1 MTLKSP
7 VRQRLYRKAF
17 TFAIM
22 VGLSLL
28 LGMGLGISQTH
39 AVEAQSEIPSAALA
53 QSSSDPYGMVD
64 PIDDQQLAGYQT
76 YLNQCATCHVALP
89 AAVLPTQTW
98 QSLIADSAHYGIALP
113 PIANFDQRLILSY
126 LQAYSRPN
134 RDRRA
139 IPYRLSRSAYFQA
152 LHPQVSLPQPLT
164 LNSCVGC
171 HIGASEQNY
180 SGAAI
185 QNDSG
190 AAE

>member
-1 MTLKSP
+1 MILKSP
-7 VRQRLYRKAF
+7 VRQRLHRKAF

-28 LGMGLGISQTH
+28 LGIGLGSSQTH
-39 AVEAQSEIPSAALA
+39 AVEAQSDIPPEALT
-53 QSSSDPYGMVD
+53 QTSGDPYGMVD
-64 PIDDQQLAGYQT
+64 PIDDRQLAGYQT

-98 QSLIADSAHYGIALP
+98 QALITESAHYGISLP
-113 PIANFDQRLILSY
+113 PIANFDQRLILNY
-126 LQAYSRPN
+126 LQAYSRPS
-134 RDRRA
+134 RDRRT
-139 IPYRLSRSAYFQA
+139 IPYRLSNSAYFQA

-171 HIGASEQNY
+171 HLGATERNY
-180 SGAAI
+180 S
-185 QNDSG
+185 S

>member
-17 TFAIM
+17 TFLIM

-28 LGMGLGISQTH
+28 LGIGLGSSQTH
-39 AVEAQSEIPSAALA
+39 AVKAQLEIAPAAFT
-53 QSSSDPYGMVD
+53 QTSSDPYGMVD
-64 PIDDQQLAGYQT
+64 PIDDRQLAGYQT

-98 QSLIADSAHYGIALP
+98 QALITDSAHYGIFLP
-113 PIANFDQRLILSY
+113 PIANFDQRLILNY
-126 LQAYSRPN
+126 LQAYSRPS
-134 RDRRA
+134 RDRRTIA
-139 IPYRLSRSAYFQA
+139 YRLSKSDYFQA

-171 HIGASEQNY
+171 HLRAAEHNY
-180 SGAAI
+180 SGAA
-185 QNDSG
+185 
-190 AAE
+190 E